1 MPTCPTCRGTFGDDL
16 SKCPIDGEALLPDA
30 AFTGAD
36 VDLAPG
42 TMVGEYRIEGKLGEG
57 GFGAVYRAVHPLIGK
72 TAAIKVLSRQ
82 WSSNPQMVSR
92 FISEARAV
100 NQIRHKNIIDIFSF
114 GALPDGRQYYVMEL
128 LDGQTFDAFVK
139 DRGRLAPEVALPLL
153 RSVAR
158 ALDAA
163 HAQGIVHRDLK
174 PENVFLVFDEDGT
187 VQPKLL
193 DFGIAKLL
201 GESTSGHKTRTGAP
215 LGTPSY
221 MSPEQCHGRP
231 VDKRTDVYSLGI
243 MTHEVLTGRLPFD
256 GESLMDILVQ
266 HMTAAPP
273 RMNAHC
279 GELPPAL
286 DTPVLHMLEKDAQN
300 RPASTGEAIDALVA
314 EAGRAGI
321 SVPLV
326 ASRNAP
332 ALPVARIRS
341 VPPGTTPTAELG
353 RAKTVATP
361 EVAGRTLNPAESDV
375 ARGGGRRA
383 ILVAALVVG
392 GLGAGAGG
400 VVLLSHPAPRLPVSS
415 EPASASAPV
424 SAGAVSLAP
433 PSAAPVSSTVAVTV
447 ETNAPHAS
455 VWLAAKRL
463 GDAPGPV
470 SLPRGADKLSLTV
483 KADGYAASSVDVT
496 PTEDVVIAVTLAKSA
511 GPPAPTPS
519 RRVSKDLEN
528 PF

>member
-1 MPTCPTCRGTFGDDL
+1 MPTCPTCRGTFGDDVA
-16 SKCPIDGEALLPDA
+16 KCPIDGDALLPDE
-30 AFTGAD
+30 AFSGAD

-42 TMVGEYRIEGKLGEG
+42 TMVGEYRIEGKLGAG

-92 FISEARAV
+92 FIAEARAV
-100 NQIRHKNIIDIFSF
+100 NQIRHKNIIDIFAF

-128 LDGQTFDAFVK
+128 LDGQPFDVFLK
-139 DRGRLAPEVALPLL
+139 ERGRLAPPVALPIL

-174 PENVFLVFDEDGT
+174 PENVFVVFDEDGS

-201 GESTSGHKTRTGAP
+201 GESSGGHKTRTGAP
-215 LGTPSY
+215 LGTPNY
-221 MSPEQCHGRP
+221 MSPEQCHGKA
-231 VDKRTDVYSLGI
+231 VDKRTDVYSLGV

-256 GESLMDILVQ
+256 GESLMDILVK
-266 HMTAAPP
+266 HMTVAPP
-273 RMNAHC
+273 RMSAHC
-279 GELPPAL
+279 QELPPGL
-286 DTPVLHMLEKDAQN
+286 DSPVLHMLEKDAQN
-300 RPASTGEAIDALVA
+300 RPASTGEAMEELVA
-314 EAGRAGI
+314 EATRAGFQ
-321 SVPLV
+321 VPLV

-341 VPPGTTPTAELG
+341 VPPGTTPTAELV

-361 EVAGRTLNPAESDV
+361 EAAGRTLNPAERDV

-383 ILVAALVVG
+383 ILLAALLVG
-392 GLGAGAGG
+392 GLAAGAGG
-400 VVLLSHPAPRLPVSS
+400 VVLVSHRAPRVTVSS
-415 EPASASAPV
+415 ESAMASAPPSIGV
-424 SAGAVSLAP
+424 VTLAP
-433 PSAAPVSSTVAVTV
+433 PSAPPASSTVAVTV
-447 ETNAPHAS
+447 EANAPHAS

-463 GDAPGPV
+463 GDAPGPI
-470 SLPRGADKLSLTV
+470 SIPRGSEKLTLTV
-483 KADGYAASSVDVT
+483 KADGYASSDVGVV
-496 PTEDVVIAVTLAKSA
+496 PNEDVVVAVTLPKNA
-511 GPPAPTPS
+511 GPATSATS

>member
-1 MPTCPTCRGTFGDDL
+1 MPTCPTCRGTFGDDVA
-16 SKCPIDGEALLPDA
+16 KCPIDGDALLPDA
-30 AFTGAD
+30 AFSGAD
-36 VDLAPG
+36 VDLAAG
-42 TMVGEYRIEGKLGEG
+42 TMVGEYRVEGKLGEG

-92 FISEARAV
+92 FIAEARAV
-100 NQIRHKNIIDIFSF
+100 NQIRHKNIIDIFAF

-128 LDGQTFDAFVK
+128 LDGQPFDAFVK
-139 DRGRLAPEVALPLL
+139 ERGRLAPEVALPIL

-174 PENVFLVFDEDGT
+174 PENVFLGFDEDGS

-215 LGTPSY
+215 LGTPNY
-221 MSPEQCHGRP
+221 MSPEQCHGKP
-231 VDKRTDVYSLGI
+231 VDKRTDVYSLGV

-256 GESLMDILVQ
+256 GESLMDILVK
-266 HMTAAPP
+266 HMTVAPP
-273 RMNAHC
+273 RMSAHC
-279 GELPPAL
+279 PELPPGI
-286 DTPVLHMLEKDAQN
+286 DSPVLHMLEKDAQN
-300 RPASTGEAIDALVA
+300 RPASTGEAMEALVA
-314 EAGRAGI
+314 EATRAGI
-321 SVPLV
+321 QVPLV

-332 ALPVARIRS
+332 ALPIVRIRS
-341 VPPGTTPTAELG
+341 VPPGTTPTAELV

-361 EVAGRTLNPAESDV
+361 EASGRTLNPAESDV

-383 ILVAALVVG
+383 MLVAALVVG
-392 GLGAGAGG
+392 GLVAGAGG
-400 VVLLSHPAPRLPVSS
+400 VVLVSHRAPRVVVSS
-415 EPASASAPV
+415 EPATASVPASIGV
-424 SAGAVSLAP
+424 VTLAP
-433 PSAAPVSSTVAVTV
+433 ASAAPASSTVAVRV
-447 ETNAPHAS
+447 EANVPHAS

-463 GDAPGPV
+463 GDAPGPI
-470 SLPRGADKLSLTV
+470 SLPRGSDQLTLTV
-483 KADGYAASSVDVT
+483 KADGYVASNVAVV
-496 PTEDVVIAVTLAKSA
+496 PTEDVVLAVTLPKSA
-511 GPPAPTPS
+511 GPVTS
-519 RRVSKDLEN
+519 GTGRRVSKDLEN

>member
-1 MPTCPTCRGTFGDDL
+1 MPTCPTCRGTFGDDVA
-16 SKCPIDGEALLPDA
+16 KCPIDGDALLPDQ
-30 AFTGAD
+30 AFSGAD
-36 VDLAPG
+36 VDLASG
-42 TMVGEYRIEGKLGEG
+42 TMVGEYRVEGKLGEG

-92 FISEARAV
+92 FIAEARAV
-100 NQIRHKNIIDIFSF
+100 NQIRHKNIIDIFAF
-114 GALPDGRQYYVMEL
+114 GAIPDGRQYYVMEL

-139 DRGRLAPEVALPLL
+139 ERGRLAPEVALPIL

-201 GESTSGHKTRTGAP
+201 GEAVSGHKTRTGAP
-215 LGTPSY
+215 LGTPNY
-221 MSPEQCHGRP
+221 MSPEQCHGKA
-231 VDKRTDVYSLGI
+231 VDKRTDVYSLGV

-256 GESLMDILVQ
+256 GESLMEILVQ
-266 HMTAAPP
+266 HMTAPPP
-273 RMNAHC
+273 RMSTHC
-279 GELPPAL
+279 PELPPGL
-286 DTPVLHMLEKDAQN
+286 DSAVLHMLEKDPQN
-300 RPASTGEAIDALVA
+300 RPASAAEAIEALVA
-314 EAGRAGI
+314 EASRVGI
-321 SVPLV
+321 GVPPV
-326 ASRNAP
+326 ASRNAQ
-332 ALPVARIRS
+332 ALPVVRIRS
-341 VPPGTTPTAELG
+341 VPPGSQPTAELA
-353 RAKTVATP
+353 RARTVPTP
-361 EVAGRTLNPAESDV
+361 EAAGRTLNPAESDV

-400 VVLLSHPAPRLPVSS
+400 VVLLSHPAPRVTVSADPA
-415 EPASASAPV
+415 PASA
-424 SAGAVSLAP
+424 
-433 PSAAPVSSTVAVTV
+433 PSAAGVVTLAPAPAAPASSTVAVTV
-447 ETNAPHAS
+447 EANAPHAS
-455 VWLAAKRL
+455 VWVAAKRL

-470 SLPRGADKLSLTV
+470 SVPRGAAKLTLTV
-483 KADGYAASSVDVT
+483 KADGYVPANVDVV
-496 PTEDVVIAVTLAKSA
+496 PGEDVVLAVTLAKSA
-511 GPPAPTPS
+511 GPATS
-519 RRVSKDLEN
+519 THRVSKDLEN